1 LIDKAHNIFFF
12 SILFFSLGIAIAS
25 LELSLLILIIVTLS
39 FAFLFSLFKKFSSL
53 ILITLF
59 ILLGFFYLTWN
70 NFQYYNHSIIFN
82 EPISF
87 EGVVIDE
94 PVKNLERQT
103 LILKSNDLEGR
114 LIIKTSLYPQYH
126 YGDVLSVKGS
136 VYPPPPD
143 YYGRYLKKEGVQ
155 GMVSFAKIR
164 VLKRG
169 GGNLIKKSLINI
181 KRNIVNAYH
190 QLLPFNKASFLA
202 GMTLG
207 EKGGLSKSFLN
218 NLSLSGT
225 RHLTAL
231 SGLHLTIVIFIVFG
245 VFNYFLPRK
254 TSSWITLLFILLFL
268 ALTGFK
274 LSASR
279 AVLMAFL
286 AILAKETNRLYSS
299 RNALALAALVL
310 ILINPYV
317 LVFDVG
323 FQLSFLAV
331 IGIVYLSPL
340 IKKILRL
347 KNKGFLSWKES
358 LSITIA
364 AQLAVAPILINQFG
378 NFTLTSFLSNILI
391 LFTVPVVMILGYLIS
406 LIYYLFY
413 PLAVILSWLVS
424 FLLSYQILIINLFS
438 RLAVDFNPAINIWII
453 LLYYLLLAA
462 IIYIFKRYESL

>member
-1 LIDKAHNIFFF
+1 VKAYNVFFF
-12 SILFFSLGIAIAS
+12 SVLFFLLGVVIAS
-25 LELSLLILIIVTLS
+25 LELSLLTLIIITLS
-39 FAFLFSLFKKFSSL
+39 LAFIFSLFKKLSSL

-94 PVKNLERQT
+94 PTKNLEKQT
-103 LILKSNDLEGR
+103 LILQLHDLEGR

-126 YGDVLSVKGS
+126 YGDVLLIKGNI
-136 VYPPPPD
+136 YPPPPD

-155 GMVSFAKIR
+155 GTVSFAKIS
-164 VLKRG
+164 VLRRGEGSLVKR
-169 GGNLIKKSLINI
+169 SLINI
-181 KRNIVNAYH
+181 KQSIVIAYH

-245 VFNYFLPRK
+245 VLNYFLPRK
-254 TSSWITLLFILLFL
+254 TTSWLTLLFILSFL
-268 ALTGFK
+268 ALIGFK

-286 AILAKETNRLYSS
+286 AILAKETNRLYSP

-331 IGIVYLSPL
+331 IGIVYLSPI
-340 IKKILRL
+340 IKKMLRL
-347 KNKGFLSWKES
+347 KNKGFLGWKES

-364 AQLAVAPILINQFG
+364 AQLAVAPILIGQFG

-406 LIYYLFY
+406 LIYYIFY
-413 PLAVILSWLVS
+413 PLAVVLSWLVS

-438 RLAVDFNPAINIWII
+438 RWAISFNPYINIWIV
-453 LLYYLLLAA
+453 LLYYLLLAT
-462 IIYIFKRYESL
+462 IVYIFKRYESL

>member
-1 LIDKAHNIFFF
+1 MKAYNVFFF
-12 SILFFSLGIAIAS
+12 SVLFFLLGVVIAS
-25 LELSLLILIIVTLS
+25 LELSLLTLIIITLS
-39 FAFLFSLFKKFSSL
+39 LAFIFSLFKKLSSL

-94 PVKNLERQT
+94 PTKNLEKQT
-103 LILKSNDLEGR
+103 LILQLHDLEGR

-126 YGDVLSVKGS
+126 YGDVLLIKGNI
-136 VYPPPPD
+136 YPPPPD

-155 GMVSFAKIR
+155 GTVSFAKIS
-164 VLKRG
+164 VLRRGEGSLVKR
-169 GGNLIKKSLINI
+169 SLINI
-181 KRNIVNAYH
+181 KQSIVIAYH

-245 VFNYFLPRK
+245 VLNYFLPRK
-254 TSSWITLLFILLFL
+254 TTSWLTLLFILSFL
-268 ALTGFK
+268 ALIGFK

-286 AILAKETNRLYSS
+286 AILAKETNRLYSP

-331 IGIVYLSPL
+331 IGIVYLSPI
-340 IKKILRL
+340 IKKMLRL
-347 KNKGFLSWKES
+347 KNKGFLGWKES

-364 AQLAVAPILINQFG
+364 AQLAVAPILIGQFG

-406 LIYYLFY
+406 LIYYIFY
-413 PLAVILSWLVS
+413 PLAVVLSWLVS

-438 RLAVDFNPAINIWII
+438 RWAISFNPYINIWIV
-453 LLYYLLLAA
+453 LLYYLLLAT
-462 IIYIFKRYESL
+462 IVYIFKRYESL

>member
-1 LIDKAHNIFFF
+1 MKAYNVFFF
-12 SILFFSLGIAIAS
+12 SVLFFLLGVVIAS
-25 LELSLLILIIVTLS
+25 LELSLLTLIIITLS
-39 FAFLFSLFKKFSSL
+39 LAFIFSLFKKLSSL

-94 PVKNLERQT
+94 PTKNLEKQT
-103 LILKSNDLEGR
+103 LILQLHDLEGR

-126 YGDVLSVKGS
+126 YGDVLLIKGNI
-136 VYPPPPD
+136 YPPPPD

-155 GMVSFAKIR
+155 GTVSFAKIS
-164 VLKRG
+164 VLRRGEGSLVKR
-169 GGNLIKKSLINI
+169 SLINI
-181 KRNIVNAYH
+181 KQSIVIAYH

-245 VFNYFLPRK
+245 VLNYFLPRK
-254 TSSWITLLFILLFL
+254 TTSWLTLLFILSFL

-286 AILAKETNRLYSS
+286 AILAKETNRLYSP

-331 IGIVYLSPL
+331 IGIVYLSPI
-340 IKKILRL
+340 IKKMLRL
-347 KNKGFLSWKES
+347 KNKGFLGWKES

-364 AQLAVAPILINQFG
+364 AQLAVAPILIGQFG

-406 LIYYLFY
+406 LIYYIFY
-413 PLAVILSWLVS
+413 PLAVVLSWLVS

-438 RLAVDFNPAINIWII
+438 RWAISFNPYINIWIV
-453 LLYYLLLAA
+453 LLYYLLLAT
-462 IIYIFKRYESL
+462 IVYIFKRYESL

>member
-1 LIDKAHNIFFF
+1 MKAYNLFFF
-12 SILFFSLGIAIAS
+12 SILFFLLGIVIAS
-25 LELSLLILIIVTLS
+25 LKLGLLTLIIITLSL
-39 FAFLFSLFKKFSSL
+39 AFIFSLFKKLSSL

-94 PVKNLERQT
+94 PTKNLEKQT
-103 LILKSNDLEGR
+103 LILQLHDLEGR

-126 YGDVLSVKGS
+126 YGDVLLIKGNI
-136 VYPPPPD
+136 YPPPPD

-155 GMVSFAKIR
+155 GTVSFAKIS
-164 VLKRG
+164 VLRRGEGSLVKR
-169 GGNLIKKSLINI
+169 SLINI
-181 KRNIVNAYH
+181 KQSIVIAYH

-245 VFNYFLPRK
+245 VLNYFLPRK
-254 TSSWITLLFILLFL
+254 TTSWLTLFFILLFL

-286 AILAKETNRLYSS
+286 AILAKETNRLYSP

-331 IGIVYLSPL
+331 IGIVYLSPI
-340 IKKILRL
+340 IKKMLRL
-347 KNKGFLSWKES
+347 KNKGFLGWKES

-364 AQLAVAPILINQFG
+364 AQLAVAPILIGQFG

-406 LIYYLFY
+406 LIYYIFY
-413 PLAVILSWLVS
+413 PLAVVLSWLVS

-438 RLAVDFNPAINIWII
+438 RWAISFNPYINIWIV
-453 LLYYLLLAA
+453 LLYYLLLAT
-462 IIYIFKRYESL
+462 IVYIFKRYEETY

>member
-1 LIDKAHNIFFF
+1 MKAYNVFFF
-12 SILFFSLGIAIAS
+12 SVLFFLLGVVIAS
-25 LELSLLILIIVTLS
+25 LELSLLTLIIITLS
-39 FAFLFSLFKKFSSL
+39 LAFIFSLFKKLSSL

-94 PVKNLERQT
+94 PTKNLEKQT
-103 LILKSNDLEGR
+103 LILQLHDLEGR

-126 YGDVLSVKGS
+126 YGDVLLIKGNI
-136 VYPPPPD
+136 YPPPPD

-155 GMVSFAKIR
+155 GTVSFAKIS
-164 VLKRG
+164 VLRRGEGSLVKR
-169 GGNLIKKSLINI
+169 SLINI
-181 KRNIVNAYH
+181 KQSIVIAYH

-245 VFNYFLPRK
+245 VLNYFLPRK
-254 TSSWITLLFILLFL
+254 TASWLTLLFILSFL

-286 AILAKETNRLYSS
+286 AILAKETNRLYSP

-331 IGIVYLSPL
+331 IGIVYLSPI
-340 IKKILRL
+340 IKKMLRL
-347 KNKGFLSWKES
+347 KNKGFLGWKES

-364 AQLAVAPILINQFG
+364 AQLAVAPILIGQFG

-406 LIYYLFY
+406 LIYYIFY
-413 PLAVILSWLVS
+413 PLAVVLSWLVS

-438 RLAVDFNPAINIWII
+438 RWAISFNPYINIWIV
-453 LLYYLLLAA
+453 LLYYLLLAT
-462 IIYIFKRYESL
+462 IVYIFKRYESL